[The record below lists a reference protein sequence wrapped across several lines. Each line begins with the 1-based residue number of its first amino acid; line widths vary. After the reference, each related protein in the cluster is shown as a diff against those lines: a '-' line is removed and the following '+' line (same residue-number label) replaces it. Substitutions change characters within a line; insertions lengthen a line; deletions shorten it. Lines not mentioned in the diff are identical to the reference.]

1 MKRALTLLAGCL
13 SLIGVVVGGGIAWNW
28 VFINR
33 ALTYPDNPV
42 TNVDWYTPMETIPGG
57 VSPPIPRARAQIS
70 QVALDQIERYA
81 QKRNSSALLVM
92 HQGKIVL
99 EKYWRGHDQVA
110 YTNSMSLAKT
120 VLSLLMGIAIAEGHI
135 QSELDPVAKYIPEW
149 AKDERANITI
159 QDLLRMQS
167 GLRDHEASDNPFS
180 DIVQMYLGKDA
191 KAAALEVPAQTAP
204 GQSFVY
210 TNANSQIL
218 GLLLERATG
227 ERFGQYLQT
236 RLWQPI
242 GAQAAQLWLDRPQG
256 NAKPFCCLFARSQDW
271 LRVGQLLLNAGKV
284 EQQQIVPDEWI
295 KKMVTPSEV
304 QPVYGYHIWLTAR
317 TQKGQ
322 GYTKQASEPFLA
334 KDMFYLDGF
343 ARQRVYVM
351 PSQALVV
358 VRVGEYPQAWDDAV
372 IPNTLIRDLQSA
384 SEPSS

>member
-13 SLIGVVVGGGIAWNW
+13 SLIVVIVGGGVAWQW
-28 VFINR
+28 IFIHR
-33 ALTYPDNPV
+33 VLTYPNHPV
-42 TNVDWYTPMETIPGG
+42 TNVDWYTPMKTISGG
-57 VSPPIPRARAQIS
+57 VSPPIPRASSQIS

-81 QKRNSSALLVM
+81 QERNSSALLVM

-99 EKYWRGHDQVA
+99 EQYWRGHDQTA

-120 VLSLLMGIAIAEGHI
+120 VLSLLIGIAIAEGHI
-135 QSELDPVAKYIPEW
+135 QSELDPVAMYLPEW
-149 AKDERANITI
+149 AKDERAKITI

-167 GLRDHEASDNPFS
+167 GLRDYEASDDPFS

-191 KAAALEVPAQTAP
+191 KAAALKVPAQIAP
-204 GQSFVY
+204 GQSFEY

-218 GLLLERATG
+218 ALLLERSTG
-227 ERFGQYLQT
+227 ERFSDYLQT
-236 RLWQPI
+236 RLWQPL
-242 GAQAAQLWLDRPQG
+242 GAQTAQLWLDRPQG

-271 LRVGQLLLNAGKV
+271 LRVGQLLLASGKV
-284 EQQQIVPDEWI
+284 KQQQIVPADWI
-295 KKMVTPSEV
+295 TKMVTPSKV
-304 QPVYGYHIWLTAR
+304 QPAYGYHIWLTAR
-317 TQKGQ
+317 TQKTQ

-343 ARQRVYVM
+343 ARQRVYVI

-358 VRVGEYPQAWDDAV
+358 VRVGEQPQAWDDAV
-372 IPNTLIRDLQSA
+372 IPNTLIRDLQNA